1 MVKYFDEEC
10 QEDKIK
16 NKADRK
22 KVKRVF
28 CIGNGE
34 SQTRF

>member
-1 MVKYFDEEC
+1 MSR
-10 QEDKIK
+10 Q

-22 KVKRVF
+22 KSERVF

-34 SQTRF
+34 SSQGFDLEND